1 MSLEQSINELNITIK
16 ALLVTMNSFASQPI
30 ANPALQVVQGVTA
43 EQVKPVSKVKQ
54 AKQPEELTLSE
65 LRAPVNNPT
74 ELREEL
80 QALSSSM
87 IANKRTTKDQI
98 KAVIATFN
106 GALILKTV
114 PDADLP
120 ELKARILA
128 LGE

>member
-1 MSLEQSINELNITIK
+1 MSLEQSIYELNVTIN
-16 ALLVTMNSFASQPI
+16 ALIVTMEDFAKQPI
-30 ANPALQVVQGVTA
+30 TNLALQVVQEVAA
-43 EQVKPVSKVKQ
+43 EQVKPVSKAK

-80 QALSSSM
+80 QAWSSRL
-87 IANKRTTKDQI
+87 IATKVTTKDMI
-98 KAVIATFN
+98 KSIIATYN
-106 GALILKTV
+106 GALILKNV

-120 ELKARILA
+120 ELKAKILA